1 MTRTNR
7 VAQTYRQ
14 PDRGPA
20 FITGASTLLLI
31 AAFACG
37 VKNDKT
43 SSTVVAVDSG
53 TIAQPTPTKVEGTV
67 ATIPENV
74 SFATAESAYAER
86 RYREATDMFGVY
98 VQRKP
103 ENAWGHYMLGLSAWK
118 SGDLERARG
127 AFEKSIELDPKHVKS
142 LLNLTRVLLEQNQ
155 PKVALEKVTAA
166 QEIDSSSSEVYRL
179 MGRVQTALDEP
190 DSAIESYEIALTL
203 DTTDVWSMNNMGLIL
218 IKQGRFDEALPP
230 LARAVQLRPTA
241 PAFQNNLGIALEH
254 GGHFVAAAEAY
265 RAALAAD
272 SGYTK
277 ASVSLARVDGLSED
291 PKSEPVELASLAE
304 EFGRAL
310 EGWRQARAVSVKTV
324 VKPEGVPR

>member
-1 MTRTNR
+1 MIRTNR
-7 VAQTYRQ
+7 VTETYRQ

-20 FITGASTLLLI
+20 LITGASMLLLL

-43 SSTVVAVDSG
+43 TKAVVAVDSG
-53 TIAQPTPTKVEGTV
+53 TIAQPIPPKVEGTV

-74 SFATAESAYAER
+74 SFATAESAYTSKK
-86 RYREATDMFGVY
+86 YREAADMFGVY

-142 LLNLTRVLLEQNQ
+142 LLNLTRVLLEQGQ
-155 PKVALEKVTAA
+155 PKLALEKVTTA

-179 MGRVQTALDEP
+179 MGRVQTALSEP
-190 DSAIESYEIALTL
+190 DSAIESYQVALTL

-218 IKQGRFDEALPP
+218 IQHERFDEALPP
-230 LARAVQLRPTA
+230 LARAVQLRPGS
-241 PAFQNNLGIALEH
+241 PVFQNNLGIALEH

-265 RAALAAD
+265 RAAIAAD
-272 SGYTK
+272 GGYAK
-277 ASVSLARVDGLSED
+277 ASVSLARVDGLSDD
-291 PKSEPVELASLAE
+291 PNSEPVELAFLAE